1 MSSPPDQALLRESL
15 RGVTDEHTFGGIV
28 SFMRRRYSRD
38 LAEAD
43 VAVLGIPFD
52 LATTN
57 RPGSRFGPR
66 AVREA
71 SASLAWEGKAMGWG
85 FSPLDELTIVD
96 YGDCDFDAGNPA
108 GAPEEIY
115 QCVRQILSTDT
126 ALLSIGG
133 DHFVSYPLLRA
144 HAERYGELSLIHFD
158 AHSDTWAEES
168 QRIDHGTMFYHAA
181 QEKLISP
188 SHSVQI
194 GLRTHNDD
202 NHGFN
207 VYDAPTVHDMKP
219 ADLASQVKGIVG
231 DRPCYLTFDIDCL
244 DPSFAPGTGTPVV
257 GGLSTHQAMQILQ
270 HLSGIHLVGM
280 DVVEVAPQYDVG
292 AITSLAAATV
302 ALQQLC
308 LFARTER

>member
-1 MSSPPDQALLRESL
+1 MSSPPDQAMLRDSL
-15 RGVTDEHTFGGIV
+15 RGVTEENTYGGII
-28 SFMRRRYSRD
+28 SFMRRCYSRD

-52 LATTN
+52 LGTTN
-57 RPGSRFGPR
+57 RSGTRFGPR
-66 AVREA
+66 SVREA
-71 SASLAWEGKAMGWG
+71 SASLAWEGKAFGWG
-85 FSPLDELTIVD
+85 FSPLEELAIVD

-108 GAPEEIY
+108 GVPEEIY
-115 QCVRQILSTDT
+115 QCAKQILATDT

-144 HAERYGELSLIHFD
+144 HAEKHGQLSLIHFD
-158 AHSDTWAEES
+158 AHSDTWAEGS

-181 QEKLISP
+181 QQGLVSP
-188 SHSVQI
+188 AHSAQI
-194 GLRTHNDD
+194 GLRTHNDED
-202 NHGFN
+202 HGFN
-207 VYDAPTVHDMKP
+207 IFDAPTVHDMSP
-219 ADLASQVKGIVG
+219 ADLAAEVKGIVG

-257 GGLSTHQAMQILQ
+257 GGLSTHQMMQILQ
-270 HLSGIHLVGM
+270 HLKGINLLGM

-292 AITSLAAATV
+292 DITSLAAATV

-308 LFARTER
+308 LFARAGS